1 MTSVPTLD
9 PDEIERAR
17 AAVADAAA
25 RYRSKKTPATSE
37 AYRLAV
43 TRLYHLERGR

>member
-9 PDEIERAR
+9 PNEIDSAR

-25 RYRSKKTPATSE
+25 RYRSTKTPANAE

-43 TRLYHLERGR
+43 KRLYALERGR